1 MRLIL
6 FCLFVVTV
14 GCKYG
19 GNEKEAVISNPVF
32 DSSVRLDVENYSNT
46 KRDISTYANRNCKLN
61 RITDLQKVFISI
73 VCDSIIPY
81 WMGTKWNFNGFT
93 ETPQQG
99 TIACGYFVTTVL
111 RDAGVKLNR
120 IALAQC
126 ASEQM
131 IQKLV
136 NKKYIHRYSNI
147 SQLAFIN
154 RLKETGKGFYI
165 VGLDNH
171 TGFINYAEDGIWFIH
186 SSYVGPGAVAKQ
198 NAVNNS
204 ILSSSKYRVTGK
216 ISDDEM
222 LLKSWYRNLVLNN

>member
-1 MRLIL
+1 MM
-6 FCLFVVTV
+6 V
-14 GCKYG
+14 GCNYA
-19 GNEKEAVISNPVF
+19 GNKKLSGITNVAIDRSL
-32 DSSVRLDVENYSNT
+32 RLHLENYPIT
-46 KRDISTYANRNCKLN
+46 KQNIATYASKNCRLN
-61 RITDLQKVFISI
+61 EMPGLQKAFISI

-93 ETPQQG
+93 EKPQQG

-126 ASEQM
+126 ASEEM

-147 SQLAFIN
+147 SQSVFIN
-154 RLKETGKGFYI
+154 RLQETGKGLYI

-171 TGFINYAEDGIWFIH
+171 TGFIHYADDGIWFIH
-186 SSYVGPGAVAKQ
+186 SSYVSPGVVAKQ
-198 NAVNNS
+198 DAINNS
-204 ILSSSKYRVTGK
+204 ILSFSKYRVTGK
-216 ISDDEM
+216 ISDDEL
-222 LLKSWYRNLVLNN
+222 LLKSWYRNLALNK

>member
-1 MRLIL
+1 MM
-6 FCLFVVTV
+6 V
-14 GCKYG
+14 GCNYA
-19 GNEKEAVISNPVF
+19 GNKKLSGITNVAIDRSL
-32 DSSVRLDVENYSNT
+32 RLHLENYPIT
-46 KRDISTYANRNCKLN
+46 KQNIATYASKNCRLN
-61 RITDLQKVFISI
+61 EMPGLQKAFISI

-93 ETPQQG
+93 EKPQQD

-126 ASEQM
+126 ASEEM

-147 SQLAFIN
+147 SQSVFIN
-154 RLKETGKGFYI
+154 RLQETGKGLYI

-171 TGFINYAEDGIWFIH
+171 TGFIHYADDGIWFIH
-186 SSYVGPGAVAKQ
+186 SSYVSPGVVAKQ
-198 NAVNNS
+198 DAINNS
-204 ILSSSKYRVTGK
+204 ILSFSKYRVTGK
-216 ISDDEM
+216 ISDDEL
-222 LLKSWYRNLVLNN
+222 LLKSWYRNLALNK